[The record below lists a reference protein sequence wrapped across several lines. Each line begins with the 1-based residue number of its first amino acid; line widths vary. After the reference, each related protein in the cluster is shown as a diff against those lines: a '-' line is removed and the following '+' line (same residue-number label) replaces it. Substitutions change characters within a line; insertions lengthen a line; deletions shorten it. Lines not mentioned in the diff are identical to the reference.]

1 MASTHTPGHNHAHDG
16 ADGHSHDHG
25 HGHDH
30 AHSHGLSSL
39 QRSPTRALRIALGLT
54 LVLLVGE
61 TVGGLLSHSLA
72 LLADAGHMLTDA
84 GALGL
89 SLFALWVA
97 RRPATAEKSFGY
109 YRLEILAALFNGAL
123 LIAITVWIVVA
134 ALGRLRQPHPI
145 NSVLML
151 AVAAVGL
158 AANIWAVVMLHRA
171 RHENLNTQAAYLHIL
186 GDTLGSVGAIAAAG
200 IILLTGW
207 LPADAL
213 ISMAIAALILVSAVR
228 LVWESVDILLEATPA
243 HVSLP
248 ELQQAIGAVPGVTGV
263 HDLHV
268 WTVSNG
274 IVAMSAHATV
284 PDPAG
289 QQAALEEI
297 CRQVRTF
304 GSHHVT
310 VQLERQSAW
319 HAPRAGET

>member
-1 MASTHTPGHNHAHDG
+1 MTW
-16 ADGHSHDHG
+16 
-25 HGHDH
+25 
-30 AHSHGLSSL
+30 
-39 QRSPTRALRIALGLT
+39 ALGLT
-54 LVLLVGE
+54 VVIAVAE
-61 TVGGLLSHSLA
+61 IVGGLLSHSLA
-72 LLADAGHMLTDA
+72 LVADAWHMVTDA
-84 GALGL
+84 GALAL
-89 SLFALWVA
+89 SLFALWIA
-97 RRPATAEKSFGY
+97 QRPPTAEMSYGY

-134 ALGRLRQPHPI
+134 AVGRLRQPHPI
-145 NSVLML
+145 NLVLML

-284 PDPAG
+284 PEPAG

-297 CRQVRTF
+297 CRRVRTF
-304 GSHHVT
+304 GIHHVT
-310 VQLERQSAW
+310 VQLEVQSLW
-319 HAPRAGET
+319 HS